1 MLITAS
7 ARAQTPPAAP
17 TPAAPPASKLTPRQQ
32 ELLQQYDRNHDGKLD
47 EDEMV
52 AARTGM
58 RKAGE
63 DPAGE
68 KRKKMLKL
76 FDKNGDGKLDDTER
90 AAAEKARDEYRRKH
104 LVKAAPGG

>member
-1 MLITAS
+1 MPSNQHAPAVNMAVTS
-7 ARAQTPPAAP
+7 PRRAA
-17 TPAAPPASKLTPRQQ
+17 

-47 EDEMV
+47 EDEMA
-52 AARTGM
+52 AARTGG
-58 RKAGE
+58 RKAG
-63 DPAGE
+63 DAPAGE

-104 LVKAAPGG
+104 PEKAAPGG